1 MAYLLCLFE
10 RLLIHF
16 KCDKEQWKWILE
28 RFWQYTEYQYL
39 DEWMYEI
46 AEFLPNN
53 ILSDPYD
60 AFEFI
65 TEEEYYL
72 LKTLYQKNCTDINL
86 MMNIIF
92 DMGTSELYSRL
103 ENNSPY
109 TLMKLQEAIKI
120 VVKNNILLICP
131 GIFEEYSFSQENGW
145 GKCFNGK
152 KWSLF
157 L

>member
-1 MAYLLCLFE
+1 M
-10 RLLIHF
+10 
-16 KCDKEQWKWILE
+16 
-28 RFWQYTEYQYL
+28 
-39 DEWMYEI
+39 
-46 AEFLPNN
+46 
-53 ILSDPYD
+53 
-60 AFEFI
+60 
-65 TEEEYYL
+65 